1 VTVLITLGLFSIGA
15 YLILAVAVLV
25 GSRQIGQLSEVEPAP
40 PAELPKV
47 SIIIPALNEAATIE
61 PALAS
66 VLALDYPDLEVIAI
80 NDRSTDQTG
89 AILERLASA
98 EPRLQ
103 VFHIKELPAGW
114 LGKNHAL
121 WYGADRASG
130 ELLLFTDADVVMSR
144 GSLRRA
150 VSYMLARRLDHL
162 AVFFDVVVPGGL
174 LNMLMIDFASAFM
187 AGMRPWK
194 ARQEKSRCHIGVG
207 AFNLVR
213 AKAYQV
219 CGSHRAI
226 ALQPVDDVELG
237 RLLKESGGRQDL
249 LFGRTDISV
258 AWYGSVDEMI
268 RGLEKNIFPYLGYS
282 LIRTAAVSLVV
293 VLLRIWPFL
302 ALFFTDGLLLSLNGI
317 LLAMQLAAALFVAAN
332 SSIAVRHL
340 VWFPFSAFVGLYI
353 IWHSAI
359 RTLLRGGIL
368 WRGSFYSLEELKKS
382 GRISSG
388 PKRA

>member
-1 VTVLITLGLFSIGA
+1 VAVLTFLGLFSIGV
-15 YLILAVAVLV
+15 YLVMAVAALL
-25 GSRQIGQLSEVEPAP
+25 GSRQIGQLSKVEPAP
-40 PAELPKV
+40 ATELPKV

-61 PALAS
+61 PALSS
-66 VLALDYPDLEVIAI
+66 VLSLDYPDLEIIAI
-80 NDRSTDQTG
+80 NDRSTDETG
-89 AILERLASA
+89 PILEGLAAS

-103 VFHIKELPAGW
+103 VYHIKELPAGW

-121 WYGADRASG
+121 WYGAGKATG

-144 GSLRRA
+144 GSLERA
-150 VSYMLARRLDHL
+150 VSFMLARRLDHL

-174 LNMLMIDFASAFM
+174 LNMLMIDFAAAFM

-194 ARQEKSRCHIGVG
+194 ARQEKNRCHIGVG

-226 ALQPVDDVELG
+226 AMDPVDDVTLG
-237 RLLKESGGRQDL
+237 RLLKESGGRQDC
-249 LFGRTDISV
+249 LFGRGDISV
-258 AWYGSVDEMI
+258 EWYRSVPEMVQ
-268 RGLEKNIFPYLGYS
+268 GLEKNIFPYLGYS
-282 LIRTAAVSLVV
+282 LVKIFAVSLVV
-293 VLLRIWPFL
+293 VLLRIWPLL
-302 ALFFTDGLLLSLNGI
+302 ALFFSDGLLMTLNGI
-317 LLAMQLAAALFVAAN
+317 LLLLQFLASLTVAAN

-359 RTLLRGGIL
+359 KTLLRGGIL
-368 WRGSFYSLEELKKS
+368 WRGSFYSLEELKKG
-382 GRISSG
+382 GRT
-388 PKRA
+388 

>member
-1 VTVLITLGLFSIGA
+1 MQVAVLTVLGLFSIGV
-15 YLILAVAVLV
+15 YLVLALEALL
-25 GSRQIGQLSEVEPAP
+25 GSRQIQHLREVEPAP
-40 PAELPKV
+40 AAELPKV
-47 SIIIPALNEAATIE
+47 SIIIPALNEATTIE

-66 VLALDYPDLEVIAI
+66 VLALDYPDLEIIAI

-89 AILERLASA
+89 PILERLALA

-103 VFHIKELPAGW
+103 VYHIKELPAGW

-121 WYGADRASG
+121 WYGAGQATG

-207 AFNLVR
+207 AFNLVS
-213 AKAYQV
+213 AKAYQA
-219 CGSHRAI
+219 CGTHRAI
-226 ALQPVDDVELG
+226 ALQPVDDVTLG
-237 RLLKESGGRQDL
+237 RLLKESGGHQDC
-249 LFGRTDISV
+249 LFGRGDISV
-258 AWYGSVDEMI
+258 EWYSSVAEMV
-268 RGLEKNIFPYLGYS
+268 RGLEKNIFPYSGYS
-282 LIRTAAVSLVV
+282 LVRIAAVSLVV
-293 VLLRIWPFL
+293 VLMRIWPLF
-302 ALFFTDGLLLSLNGI
+302 ALFFSDGLLLSLNAI
-317 LLAMQLAAALFVAAN
+317 LLAIQLVAALFVAAN
-332 SSIAVRHL
+332 SSIAARHL

-353 IWHSAI
+353 IWHSAVKI
-359 RTLLRGGIL
+359 LLRGGIL
-368 WRGSFYSLEELKKS
+368 WRGSFYSLKELK
-382 GRISSG
+382 RDN
-388 PKRA
+388 RA

>member
-1 VTVLITLGLFSIGA
+1 MAALTFLGLFSIAVYLVLALGA
-15 YLILAVAVLV
+15 LL
-25 GSRQIGQLSEVEPAP
+25 GSRQIGLLREVESAPA
-40 PAELPKV
+40 AQLPKV
-47 SIIIPALNEAATIE
+47 SVIIPALNEAATIE

-66 VLALDYPDLEVIAI
+66 VLALDYPDLEIIAI

-89 AILERLASA
+89 PILDRLASA

-121 WYGADRASG
+121 WYGAGQASG

-144 GSLRRA
+144 GSLGRA
-150 VSYMLARRLDHL
+150 VSFMLAERLDHL

-194 ARQEKSRCHIGVG
+194 AKDAKSRCHIGVG

-213 AKAYQV
+213 AKAYQA
-219 CGSHRAI
+219 CGSHRVI
-226 ALQPVDDVELG
+226 AMQPVDDVTLG
-237 RLLKESGGRQDL
+237 RLLKESGFHQDL
-249 LFGRTDISV
+249 LFGRGEISV
-258 AWYGSVDEMI
+258 EWYSSVAEMV
-268 RGLEKNIFPYLGYS
+268 RGLEKNIFPYLEYS
-282 LIRTAAVSLVV
+282 LTRIVAVSLVV
-293 VLLRIWPFL
+293 VLMRIWPLF
-302 ALFFTDGLLLSLNGI
+302 ALFLTNGLLLSLNGV

-332 SSIAVRHL
+332 SSIAARHL

-359 RTLLRGGIL
+359 KTLLRGGIV
-368 WRGSFYSLEELKKS
+368 WRGSFYSLKELKKDN
-382 GRISSG
+382 
-388 PKRA
+388 RA